1 MDLALALRKRVI
13 SVRNILVTNALPY
26 ANGPIHMGHLLGYI
40 QADIWVRAMR
50 AMGHDVTYVCADDAH
65 GTAIMLRAEANGISP
80 EQQIANVQQEH
91 IRDFD
96 GFGVHFDHYDST
108 NSIENKARAEEIYL
122 KNREAG
128 NIAVRP
134 VNQLF
139 DPEKGM
145 FLSDRFIKGSC
156 PKCKAEDQYGDACE
170 VCGTT
175 YNAIELI
182 DPRSTL
188 SGATP
193 VEKSSDHYFFKL
205 PNFAEYLQKWTR
217 DEGRLPV
224 SIANKLDEWFENGL
238 NDWDI
243 SRDAPYFGFEIPD
256 APNKY
261 FYVWVDAPIGYMSSF
276 ENYIKA
282 KRPDLDFNEF
292 WKKDSKNEV
301 YHFIGKDI
309 VYFHALFWPAMLEGA
324 NYRTPSG
331 LFVNGFLTV
340 NGQKMSKSRGTFIKA
355 ETYLEHLNPEYLRY
369 YFASKLSDKV
379 EDSDLNLDDFIQ
391 KVNSDLVGKVVN
403 IASRC
408 AKFINT
414 KFDNRL
420 SATCAEPELVNSF
433 IAAGD
438 SIAKA
443 YEAREFSAAI
453 REIMALADKANQYI
467 DEKKPWALAKIEGQ
481 EQQVHDVCSVGIN
494 LFRQLAI
501 YLAPVLPTLA
511 AQVQD
516 FLKLESFDFVSA
528 HTVLVNHEIALFQPL
543 MQRVD
548 PKAVAA
554 MVDASKDSLAAAAE
568 PVKVEKKKDKKV
580 APGKVEPKVGEAEII
595 GIDDFIKVD
604 LRVAQVLNAA
614 IVEGSDKLLQLTLD
628 VGEAEPRNV
637 FSGIREFY
645 KPEDLTGK
653 LVVMVANLAP
663 RKMRFGI
670 SNGMVLAAGNGEGI
684 WVISPESGA
693 KAGDKVS

>member
-193 VEKSSDHYFFKL
+193 IEKSSDHYFFKL

-580 APGKVEPKVGEAEII
+580 SPVKVEPKVGEAEII

-645 KPEDLTGK
+645 KLEDLTGK

-670 SNGMVLAAGNGEGI
+670 SNGMVLAAGNGEGV